1 MIATLMI
8 AAALAAQ
15 EAELEARM
23 PAVLEQCAAQY
34 RALDKAATPLRKD
47 TNWKPEKT
55 PHGAKPN
62 GDLRTPHGWDR
73 KSGKLDMR
81 SIYWWTSGHFPGSL
95 WYLHELTGAD
105 DLKARAKDWT
115 EILAPNS
122 KVDDNHDVG
131 FIMYCSFGNA
141 RRILKSDAY
150 DDLLVET
157 AHSLCRR
164 YNEKL
169 GLIRSWGPLDG
180 KNDFL
185 VIPDNLM
192 NLELLCCASATCRAK
207 GDKANADRFLK
218 IAMSHADVT
227 MKHHFRPDGGCR
239 HVLDYDQATGRVK
252 GIMRGQGA
260 SCETAWSRGQSWAI
274 YGYTMMYRQTGF
286 RRYLDFAMKLADYAM
301 NHPNMPEDGIP
312 YWDYGAPGEE
322 RDTSAGAVMA
332 SALLEL
338 SRYVGEADRVRYRA
352 FAVKQIAA
360 LASPAYLAKIGE
372 NGNFLLLHGVGHKP
386 AGSEVDV
393 PLDYGDYYFLEAL
406 VRFRDLRAE
415 EAKLASLAAKLPRK
429 AALPADEHPFRFF
442 VPSWSLGQPKSLTA
456 EAEKALAAPLPTA
469 PDALYEEYWA
479 NGNRSHFQ
487 DARNTCVQVLELLTL
502 AEVAE
507 GKGRFVRKIEESI
520 GSICD
525 MKSWVLPA
533 HDWTDGDR
541 GTFRGTCPS
550 VDLGCSAFG
559 AIFATVVQLVGDRLD
574 PKVVRRLK
582 DECEKR
588 VFAPVR
594 RELRIR
600 RGLGCDW
607 RACANIF
614 LWWMDGNN
622 NWNAVCWDNM
632 VCAALGL
639 IDDPVDRARFVDA
652 ADRAIDV
659 YLKYGFEEDG
669 YCSEG
674 MGYWNYGF
682 GHHLQM
688 GRLLR
693 RISDGKIDVFTRPK
707 QRLAAAYARAYT
719 LQEGCSPAFADGCGG
734 ASKTYLKLVDEFWP
748 DLPKTLPPTSEFPAG
763 QVWLFRGADG
773 FSVAVK
779 GGHNGE
785 HHNHNDLGSYYVTDG
800 TVQLAGDPGSEVYT
814 RRTFSPQRYE
824 SKIINS
830 YGHPVPVIG
839 GLLQATGR
847 EFRAEVLKSGYAD
860 GKGFVELELKG
871 AYDTKDILS
880 FVRRFDYDG
889 KAKTFAVTDR
899 FRFAKPLTLEEAYVT
914 DVKTP
919 VDVKV
924 EVVKGGG
931 YTTREEDIENPER
944 FSPHRT
950 AIVLKKP
957 VTEAEVHLILRGI

>member
-1 MIATLMI
+1 MIIATIML
-8 AAALAAQ
+8 AATLAAQ
-15 EAELEARM
+15 EAELETKL
-23 PAVLEQCAAQY
+23 PAVVEQCAAQY

-62 GDLRTPHGWDR
+62 GDLRTPHGWNR
-73 KSGKLDMR
+73 KTGKIDMR
-81 SIYWWTSGHFPGSL
+81 SIYWWTAGHFPGSL

-105 DLKARAKDWT
+105 DFKARAKDWT

-141 RRILKSDAY
+141 RRILWTDAY
-150 DDLLVET
+150 DGLLVET

-207 GDKANADRFLK
+207 GDRANADRFLK

-301 NHPNMPEDGIP
+301 NHPNMPADGIP

-322 RDTSAGAVMA
+322 RDTSAGAIMA
-332 SALLEL
+332 SALFEL

-352 FAVKQIAA
+352 FAVKQLAA
-360 LASPAYLAKIGE
+360 LASPAYLAKVGE
-372 NGNFLLLHGVGHKP
+372 NGNFLILHGVGHKP

-406 VRFRDLRAE
+406 VRFRDLRTE

-429 AALPADEHPFRFF
+429 ATLPADEPGFRFRG
-442 VPSWSLGQPKSLTA
+442 SLLSPDHIVKA
-456 EAEKALAAPLPTA
+456 AEKALAEPI
-469 PDALYEEYWA
+469 PDAADDLYEEYWST
-479 NGNRSHFQ
+479 GNRSHYQ
-487 DARNTCVQVLELLTL
+487 DRLFARGRTLETL
-502 AEVAE
+502 AQAE
-507 GKGRFVRKIEESI
+507 ALERKGRFLRKI
-520 GSICD
+520 GDVLDAYCG

-550 VDLGCSAFG
+550 VDLGCSALG
-559 AIFATVVQLVGDRLD
+559 AKMSCVLRLVGDRLD
-574 PKVVRRLK
+574 PSLVARVK

-607 RACANIF
+607 RACANLF

-659 YLKYGFEEDG
+659 NE
-669 YCSEG
+669 
-674 MGYWNYGF
+674 
-682 GHHLQM
+682 
-688 GRLLR
+688 
-693 RISDGKIDVFTRPK
+693 
-707 QRLAAAYARAYT
+707 
-719 LQEGCSPAFADGCGG
+719 
-734 ASKTYLKLVDEFWP
+734 
-748 DLPKTLPPTSEFPAG
+748 
-763 QVWLFRGADG
+763 
-773 FSVAVK
+773 
-779 GGHNGE
+779 
-785 HHNHNDLGSYYVTDG
+785 
-800 TVQLAGDPGSEVYT
+800 
-814 RRTFSPQRYE
+814 
-824 SKIINS
+824 
-830 YGHPVPVIG
+830 
-839 GLLQATGR
+839 
-847 EFRAEVLKSGYAD
+847 
-860 GKGFVELELKG
+860 
-871 AYDTKDILS
+871 
-880 FVRRFDYDG
+880 
-889 KAKTFAVTDR
+889 
-899 FRFAKPLTLEEAYVT
+899 
-914 DVKTP
+914 
-919 VDVKV
+919 
-924 EVVKGGG
+924 
-931 YTTREEDIENPER
+931 
-944 FSPHRT
+944 
-950 AIVLKKP
+950 P
-957 VTEAEVHLILRGI
+957 VTEAEVRMTFRR

>member
-1 MIATLMI
+1 MIIATIML

-15 EAELEARM
+15 EAELEAKI
-23 PAVLEQCAAQY
+23 PAVVEQCAAHY
-34 RALDKAATPLRKD
+34 RALDAAATPLRKGTA
-47 TNWKPEKT
+47 TNYKGRPGGDLNT
-55 PHGAKPN
+55 PHGFNAK
-62 GDLRTPHGWDR
+62 T
-73 KSGKLDMR
+73 GKLDMR
-81 SIYWWTSGHFPGSL
+81 SIYWWTAGHFPGAL
-95 WYLHELTGAD
+95 WYLHELTGAED
-105 DLKARAKDWT
+105 FKARATDWT

-141 RRILKSDAY
+141 RRLLKTDKY

-164 YNEKL
+164 YHEKL

-180 KNDFL
+180 KKDFL

-192 NLELLCCASATCRAK
+192 NLEMLCFASATCRAK
-207 GDKANADRFLK
+207 GDRANADRFLK

-227 MKHHFRPDGGCR
+227 MRHHFRPDGGCY
-239 HVLDYDQATGRVK
+239 HVLDYDQETGRVK

-260 SCETAWSRGQSWAI
+260 SCETAWARGQSWAI
-274 YGYTMMYRQTGF
+274 YGYTMMYRQTGM

-301 NHPNMPEDGIP
+301 GHPNMPADGVP

-338 SRYVGEADRVRYRA
+338 SRYVGEEGRVRYRA
-352 FAVKQIAA
+352 FAVKQ
-360 LASPAYLAKIGE
+360 LASLASDAYLSKGEEIGH
-372 NGNFLLLHGVGHKP
+372 FLLKHGVGHKP
-386 AGSEVDV
+386 AGSEVDT

-406 VRFRDLRAE
+406 VRFRELIAE
-415 EAKLASLAAKLPRK
+415 EKGLKPLADKLPAK
-429 AALPADEHPFRFF
+429 PALPADEYTYRFF
-442 VPSWSLGQPKSLTA
+442 AESWSLGRPESVIA
-456 EAEKALAAPLPTA
+456 EAEKVLREPLPTA
-469 PDALYEEYWA
+469 PDALYHEYWE

-487 DARNTCVQVLELLTL
+487 GARNQCVQVMELLAL
-502 AEVAE
+502 AESIE
-507 GKGRFVRKIEESI
+507 GKGRFVKKLEESI

-550 VDLGCSAFG
+550 VDLGCSDFG
-559 AIFATVVQLVGDRLD
+559 AVFATVVQLVGDRLA
-574 PKVVRRLK
+574 PKVVRRVK
-582 DECEKR
+582 DACEAR

-594 RELRIR
+594 RELWFRF
-600 RGLGCDW
+600 GSGDW
-607 RACANIF
+607 KACPN
-614 LWWMDGNN
+614 LLHWWMGGNN
-622 NWNAVCWDNM
+622 NWNAVCWDNV
-632 VCAALGL
+632 VCAAMGL
-639 IDDPVDRARFVDA
+639 IDDSVDRARFVDA
-652 ADRAIDV
+652 ADRAIEM

-693 RISDGKIDVFTRPK
+693 RLSDGKIDIFTRPK

-719 LQEGCSPAFADGCGG
+719 LAPGVSPAFADGCGA
-734 ASKTYLKLVDEFWP
+734 ASPRYLKLVDEFWP
-748 DLPKTLPPTSEFPAG
+748 DLPKDLPPTSAFPAG

-785 HHNHNDLGSYYVTDG
+785 HHNHNDLGSYYVADG
-800 TVQLAGDPGSEVYT
+800 KVQLAGDPGSELYT